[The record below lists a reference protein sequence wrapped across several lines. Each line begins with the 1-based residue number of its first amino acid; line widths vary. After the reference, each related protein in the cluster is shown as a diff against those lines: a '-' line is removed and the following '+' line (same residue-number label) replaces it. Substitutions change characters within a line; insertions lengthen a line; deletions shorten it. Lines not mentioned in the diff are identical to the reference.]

1 MKITGVETIAISLP
15 YNRAIVSSFRGKQ
28 EGAKSILVKVSTDEG
43 LIGLGEAIGQPPWN
57 DLSQTMIEK
66 HLKPVLL
73 GENPFRIERLTKRM
87 EAVTTYWV
95 WASGSFAVSA
105 VEMALWDIKGKALNV
120 PVYELLG
127 GQVRDRI
134 PLTGYVFIGTPEEN
148 VELARFYMSLGLP
161 GLKVKVGRDPRS
173 DVDRVAALRD
183 AVGPEKIIR
192 IDADGAWSA
201 KKAIQVIKSLTP
213 YGLAL
218 AEQPVP
224 VHDHEGLG
232 LVRRSVDVP
241 VAPDGPLRTLEDA
254 VRYIRMQICDALVIR
269 PEQTGGLQNFRH
281 VAAMAGAAGLSCAS
295 GSAGT
300 SGVLM
305 AARLHAVASCSNFP
319 YPSDSHYY
327 FLADDV
333 LKGGMLKI
341 EDGAMSVPTGPGL
354 GVELDDE
361 KVKEYAAKHVET
373 THWVSDE
380 FIPKAP
386 RHWF

>member
-1 MKITGVETIAISLP
+1 
-15 YNRAIVSSFRGKQ
+15 
-28 EGAKSILVKVSTDEG
+28 
-43 LIGLGEAIGQPPWN
+43 
-57 DLSQTMIEK
+57 
-66 HLKPVLL
+66 
-73 GENPFRIERLTKRM
+73 
-87 EAVTTYWV
+87 
-95 WASGSFAVSA
+95 
-105 VEMALWDIKGKALNV
+105 MALWDIKGKALSV

-127 GQVRDRI
+127 GEVRDRI
-134 PLTGYVFIGTPEEN
+134 PVSGYVFIDTPEEN
-148 VELARFYMSLGLP
+148 VKLARYYMSLGLP
-161 GLKVKVGRDPRS
+161 RLKVKVGRDPQS
-173 DVDRVAALRD
+173 DIDRVAALREAIGTD
-183 AVGPEKIIR
+183 RIIR

-201 KKAIQVIKSLTP
+201 KKAIQVIKSLMP

-232 LVRRSVDVP
+232 LVRRSVDVQ
-241 VAPDGPLRTLEDA
+241 VAPDGPLRTIEDA
-254 VRYIRMQICDALVIR
+254 VRYIRMQTCDALVIR

-281 VAAMAGAAGLSCAS
+281 VAAMAGGAGLSCAS

-305 AARLHAVASCSNFP
+305 AARLHAVASSSNFF

-333 LKGGMLKI
+333 LKGGMLTI
-341 EDGAMSVPTGPGL
+341 EDGAMSVPRGPGL

-361 KVKEYAAKHVET
+361 KVTEYATKHVET

-380 FIPKAP
+380 YIPKAP